1 MDTHPEPSP
10 PPPRAAAAPRLAAV
24 VVEPF
29 PLWLAER
36 RDPTLARTPLA
47 ACEGERILH
56 ANPAARRWGIDRGM
70 RLTGARLRAPGLQ
83 LAPCDEPDLAQG
95 WRELA
100 SELRGWTPWLDASRR
115 GRAFVRVEEAE
126 AAAIAE
132 RLGARVGV
140 ADDLE
145 TAELAALAA
154 RPGQARVVAAGAER
168 AFLDRLPLRFL
179 RGVGMGEGEL
189 TRLGWLGLATA
200 GDLARWTATQ
210 VRAYLTE
217 AGEALLPYLHGPR
230 RRRLAPWTSPM
241 VLRRTLAFERP
252 LFEPGDLEPA
262 LDHLARSLALD
273 LRGRAAR
280 HVTVAT
286 EGGGGARRASRL
298 AKRPLR
304 GSGQIRQQALFA
316 LRDTGAA
323 AAGIDGLTIELAAP
337 ERLAEA
343 AGLWDA
349 RRQREGA
356 IDTVLERYPHALVR
370 VGWGDPHA
378 PAADLAWR
386 WLPLEEAT
394 VRSAPA
400 PRSARRRATPHE
412 LDAPLGAVAPAA
424 LRWWA
429 TERCCAPTRPS
440 PSAPAP
446 PAPPP
451 WCAAPPSS
459 ATPRWRSPT
468 RSTSPAAPS
477 SSRPPTGTASRR

>member
-100 SELRGWTPWLDASRR
+100 SELRRWTPWLDASRR

-241 VLRRTLAFERP
+241 VLRRTLTFEQP

-286 EGGGGARRASRL
+286 EGGGGAPRAPPR
-298 AKRPLR
+298 
-304 GSGQIRQQALFA
+304 
-316 LRDTGAA
+316 
-323 AAGIDGLTIELAAP
+323 
-337 ERLAEA
+337 
-343 AGLWDA
+343 
-349 RRQREGA
+349 
-356 IDTVLERYPHALVR
+356 
-370 VGWGDPHA
+370 
-378 PAADLAWR
+378 
-386 WLPLEEAT
+386 
-394 VRSAPA
+394 A
-400 PRSARRRATPHE
+400 PRPRGGGGGRR
-412 LDAPLGAVAPAA
+412 
-424 LRWWA
+424 
-429 TERCCAPTRPS
+429 
-440 PSAPAP
+440 P
-446 PAPPP
+446 PGAPPP
-451 WCAAPPSS
+451 PG
-459 ATPRWRSPT
+459 
-468 RSTSPAAPS
+468 STA
-477 SSRPPTGTASRR
+477 